1 MNNQHDELQLSV
13 LESRIEGQEKQIKEL
28 IRMIYQLATTM
39 KQMTIAIEP
48 LITNQSKEQET
59 ENNLNPMFR

>member
-59 ENNLNPMFR
+59 ENNLNSMFR